1 MKTRL
6 TAVLAMT
13 VASSV
18 AWGDSLA
25 ASVELDS
32 SMLGGLRARSI
43 GPAVMSGRIA
53 ALDVHSSDGPLVLYV
68 GTASGGVWK
77 SDDGGI
83 TYDPVFDDHSQSIGA
98 VRINPADADDV
109 WVGTGESWVRNTVSP
124 GDGVY
129 RSTDG
134 GKKWTHLGLEN
145 TSHIAA
151 IELHPD
157 NPEVAY
163 VCALGTLWADNE
175 ERGVYRTTDGGGSW
189 DRILYVNQDTGCGD
203 LVMSPDEPNTLYAGM
218 WQVQR
223 YPDFFESGGP
233 GSDLY
238 RSVDGG
244 DSWQVLE
251 NGLPQSD
258 KGRISVDVARSNPDW
273 VYAVVESDKT
283 ALYRSEDRG
292 DSWQRLDDSMTVS
305 MRPFYFGELKI
316 DPSDHLRVYKPG
328 YMLGISIDGG
338 KSFSSMFGGMAG
350 SSNYHPDLHAFWINP
365 DNPSQLIMGTDGG
378 IYISEDRSS
387 SWRHVANLPVSQF
400 YHVAVDSAWPYNV
413 YGGLQDNGSWMGP
426 SRSVGGIQNRDWQ
439 NIGFGD
445 GFWAFPDPT
454 SDRVIYSEYQGGQL
468 KRVDR
473 HTSEIKHIA
482 PVATDAQ
489 EPLRFNWNTPIHLS
503 PSKPGRLYYGSQ
515 YLHVS
520 EDRGDSWTTIS
531 PDLTTNDPQGQR
543 QESSGGLTID
553 NSTAENYTTI
563 YTISE
568 SPVKDKVVWVGTDD
582 GHIQVTRNGG
592 RSWEEVSGNLP
603 DAPPGTWVSRVE
615 ASPVDAA
622 TAFITLD
629 GHRRGDMTTY
639 VYRTTDYGK
648 HFDSLVTDD
657 IRGYAWVIK
666 QDPVNSNL
674 LYLGTERG
682 LYVTLD
688 QGASWARFS
697 ENLPEVAVHDIVI
710 HPTEHDVILATHGRG
725 VYIIDD
731 VTPLRHL
738 TPEVVQASVS
748 VLPSR
753 PAVMVLNSQLQEFT
767 ADDSFAAPNPGQE
780 ASISYYLSKRHMFGD
795 LKIEVYDHEDQLITT
810 LPGTKRKGINRVQW
824 PMRFK
829 SPKFPPSTSLVQ
841 AFGGP
846 RVPEGTY
853 RVRLIKGKESL
864 DTEVVLAPDPRSQY
878 SAKQRRGQQELSLNL
893 YEMINSLTHL
903 SDNLILVRDAIDS
916 HHEALPESDQ
926 QRVSEYREQLE
937 ALRTSLSASRTDG
950 FISGEEKLREKLG
963 NLYGQVSSFDGAPTA
978 TQLRQKRQLQDQID
992 AAVAEGATLL
1002 GAPLDALNQS
1012 LTAAGRAVVE
1022 PIDRATW
1029 NEREGM
1035 QGFTFAPGKRFL
1047 RGLPGSSLG
1056 LFSSTAWY

>member
-6 TAVLAMT
+6 ISFLAAGLAT
-13 VASSV
+13 SLA
-18 AWGDSLA
+18 AGDVLA
-25 ASVELDS
+25 ASVEIDS

-53 ALDVHSSDGPLVLYV
+53 ALDVHQSDEPLVLYI

-83 TYDPVFDDHSQSIGA
+83 TYDPVFDDHTQSIGA
-98 VRINPADADDV
+98 VRIAADNADDV

-129 RSTDG
+129 RTTNG
-134 GKKWTHLGLEN
+134 GKKWAHLGLEN
-145 TSHIAA
+145 TQHISA

-157 NPEVAY
+157 NPEVAF
-163 VCALGTLWADNE
+163 VCALGALWADNE
-175 ERGVYRTTDGGGSW
+175 DRGVYRTTDGGRTW
-189 DRILYVNQDTGCGD
+189 DKILYVDQDTGCSD
-203 LVMSPDEPNTLYAGM
+203 LVISPDDPNTLYAGM

-238 RSVDGG
+238 RSTDGG
-244 DSWQVLE
+244 DSWEVLAT
-251 NGLPQSD
+251 GLPDSD
-258 KGRISVDVARSNPDW
+258 TGRISVDVAPSNPDW
-273 VYAVVESDKT
+273 VYAVIESDKT

-292 DSWQRLDDSMTVS
+292 ETWQRLDDSMTVA

-316 DPSDHLRVYKPG
+316 DPIDHERVYKPG
-328 YMLGISIDGG
+328 FMLGISVDGG

-350 SSNYHPDLHAFWINP
+350 SNNYHPDLHAFWINP
-365 DNPSQLIMGTDGG
+365 ENPSQLIMGTDGG
-378 IYISEDRSS
+378 IYISEDSAR
-387 SWRHVANLPVSQF
+387 SWRHVANMPVSQF
-400 YHVAVDSAWPYNV
+400 YHVAVDSQWPYNV

-454 SDRVIYSEYQGGQL
+454 NDRVIYSEYQGGQL

-473 HTSEIKHIA
+473 YTSEIKHIA
-482 PVATDAQ
+482 PVATDDQ
-489 EPLRFNWNTPIHLS
+489 EALRFNWNTPIHLS
-503 PSKPGRLYYGSQ
+503 PSKPERLYYGSQ

-520 EDRGDSWTTIS
+520 ENRGDSWNVIS
-531 PDLTTNDPQGQR
+531 PDLTTDDPQGQR
-543 QESSGGLTID
+543 QELSGGLSID

-568 SPVKDKVVWVGTDD
+568 SPVRDKVIWVGTDD
-582 GHIQVTRNGG
+582 GLVQVTRNGG
-592 RSWEEVSGNLP
+592 RTWKEVSGNLP
-603 DAPPGTWVSRVE
+603 DVPTGTWVSRIE
-615 ASPVDAA
+615 ASPDDAA

-629 GHRRGDMTTY
+629 GHRRGDMSPY

-648 HFDSLVTDD
+648 TFESLVTDD
-657 IRGYAWVIK
+657 VKGYAWVIK
-666 QDPVNSNL
+666 QDPVNSQL

-682 LYVTLD
+682 LYLSLD
-688 QGASWARFS
+688 QGGSWARFK
-697 ENLPEVAVHDIVI
+697 ENLPQVAVHDIVI
-710 HPTEHDVILATHGRG
+710 HPTEHDVILGTHGRG

-731 VTPLRHL
+731 ITPLRHL
-738 TPEVVQASVS
+738 TADVVNASIS

-753 PAVMVLNSQLQEFT
+753 PATMVLNSQLQEFT
-767 ADDSFAAPNPGQE
+767 ADDSFTAPNPGQE
-780 ASISYYLSKRHMFGD
+780 ASISYYLKKRHMFGD
-795 LKIEVYDHEDQLITT
+795 LKIEVYDNEDQLITT
-810 LPGTKRKGINRVQW
+810 LSGTKRKGINRVQW

-829 SPKFPPSTSLVQ
+829 SPRFPPSTSLVQ

-853 RVRLIKGKESL
+853 RVRLIKGKETL

-878 SAKQRRGQQELSLNL
+878 SAQERRQQQELSLDL
-893 YEMINSLTHL
+893 YDMINSLTHL
-903 SDNLILVRDAIDS
+903 SDNLILVRDVIDT
-916 HHEALPESDQ
+916 HHDALSETQQHDFSD
-926 QRVSEYREQLE
+926 YREQLE
-937 ALRTSLSASRTDG
+937 SLRTSLSASRTDG
-950 FISGEEKLREKLG
+950 FLSGEEKLREKLG
-963 NLYGQVSSFDGAPTA
+963 NLYGHVSSFDGGPTN

-992 AAVAEGATLL
+992 EAVVQGDGLL
-1002 GAPLDALNQS
+1002 GDSLNSLNQS
-1012 LTAAGRAVVE
+1012 LSAAGLPVVE
-1022 PIDRATW
+1022 TVDRATW
-1029 NEREGM
+1029 NELEGM
-1035 QGFTFAPGKRFL
+1035 QGFTFAPGKRFF
-1047 RGLPGSSLG
+1047 RGLSGNSLS
-1056 LFSSTAWY
+1056 LFSATAWY